1 MTFKQ
6 FNQAIQKQ
14 FTAMQDY
21 KLFRLNISGQQIWDM
36 YLRSFK
42 PQDDPIFRDPNSST
56 HTCNNDMNF
65 IRRYGNVVAIDNNY
79 NIISMFDIEVIGTIY
94 EDSVKAIQKLITT
107 KGKIENV
114 FFETFEELNSLPYE
128 RCTKNQEKFQLGHI
142 KTLKKYTQEEA
153 DKFGKVNTQD
163 VYEFWHFHTYLS
175 SMFVDTSGKSVESIM
190 GSYRDAKNV
199 FERAMLEIPLDTLIL
214 VKDLIIQGSLLNG
227 DAHLFKLEQFIPLK
241 EEYDSLP
248 AKVKDNWCWVKSY
261 NLPIAKF
268 RNELIGTLCVEL
280 AEGVELNEACLT
292 WNKRVDPANYMKA
305 KAPITQRQINEAQ
318 KFIEENGYTESFN
331 RRFAVLSDIDISEIK
346 HMNVD
351 GKEVKAA
358 GLFAGVQPSVSTRH
372 KRSQFDGI
380 EEVSI
385 EDFMAKIL
393 PTCTSVEAFM
403 ENRFENN
410 LVSLITANAMDS
422 KPIFKWNNN
431 YSWTYNGNLT
441 GKSQIKE
448 AVKTAGGN
456 VDGVLT
462 CRLAWNDEDQ
472 KDKSDLDLWCIQPNR
487 EAIGFNSGFRKD
499 SGNKFSSCGGQLD
512 VDDRGGADKIHV
524 ENIYFKTLNTLKDG
538 NYRFYV
544 HQYSARNSKGFKA
557 EIEFNGEV
565 YSYTYSKAVSG
576 QVDIATVTLKNGEFS
591 IKHHLQ
597 ETASNKTLWNI
608 QSGEFHK
615 VNLVCLSPNHWGS
628 NNVGNKHYFF
638 MLDGC
643 HSDVSL
649 RSFHNEYLNGDLLTY
664 RKVTEVLADTTRLA
678 PTKQQLAGLGF
689 SQGVDNDLIV
699 KLKGSFNR
707 TLLIKF

>member
-6 FNQAIQKQ
+6 FNLLIQQQ
-14 FTAMQDY
+14 FTAMQEF
-21 KLFRLNISGQQIWDM
+21 KLFRLNITGQQIWDL
-36 YLRSFK
+36 YLKSFK
-42 PQDDPIFRDPNSST
+42 PEDNPVFRDPNSST

-79 NIISMFDIEVIGTIY
+79 NVISMFDIEVTGTIY
-94 EDSVKAIQKLITT
+94 ENSISNIQQLISESKVT
-107 KGKIENV
+107 EV

-128 RCTKNQEKFQLGHI
+128 KCTKNQEKFQLGHI
-142 KTLKKYTQEEA
+142 KTLKKYTQDEA

-175 SMFVDTSGKSVESIM
+175 GIFVDTSGKSVESIM

-199 FERAMLEIPLDTLIL
+199 FERAMVEIPLDTLIL

-227 DAHLFKLEQFIPLK
+227 EAHLFKLEQFIPLK
-241 EEYDSLP
+241 EEYDLLP
-248 AKVKDNWCWVKSY
+248 IQIKNNWCWVKSY

-305 KAPITQRQINEAQ
+305 KAPITAKQIAEAA

-331 RRFAVLSDIDISEIK
+331 RRFATLSDIDISEIK

-351 GKEVKAA
+351 GKVEKQSA
-358 GLFAGVQPSVSTRH
+358 LFAGVQPSISTRH

-385 EDFMAKIL
+385 EDFMTKIL
-393 PTCTSVEAFM
+393 PTCTSIEAFM

-410 LVSLITANAMDS
+410 LVSLITANVMNS
-422 KPIFKWNNN
+422 KPIFKWSNN

-448 AVKTAGGN
+448 NVKAAGGKIT
-456 VDGVLT
+456 GLLR
-462 CRLAWNDEDQ
+462 CSLQWNDEDT
-472 KDKSDLDLWCIQPNR
+472 KGILDYDLHCHTPFTSIYYASKKCSR
-487 EAIGFNSGFRKD
+487 SG
-499 SGNKFSSCGGQLD
+499 GWLD
-512 VDDRGGADKIHV
+512 VDMIRPEKVGI
-524 ENIYFKTLNTLKDG
+524 ENITWQNKMPDGVYYFSVH
-538 NYRFYV
+538 NYSGSS
-544 HQYSARNSKGFKA
+544 QYGFKI
-557 EIEFNGEV
+557 EIEFDGN
-565 YSYTYSKAVSG
+565 TYNYFYNKPTSSGMTIQVAV
-576 QVDIATVTLKNGEFS
+576 VTVKNGVMS
-591 IKHHLQ
+591 IEHKLP
-597 ETASNKTLWNI
+597 ETSSNKTLWNI

-615 VNLVCLSPNHWGS
+615 VNLVCLSPNHWG
-628 NNVGNKHYFF
+628 NNNAGNKHYFF

-649 RSFHNEYLNGDLLTY
+649 RSFHNEYLNGDLLTH
-664 RKVTEVLADTTRLA
+664 RKVTEVLADTTRLT
-678 PTKQQLAGLGF
+678 PTKAQLAGLGF
-689 SQGVDNDLIV
+689 SRGVDNDLIV
-699 KLKGSFNR
+699 KLKGSFSR
-707 TLLIKF
+707 TLKIRF